1 MIERDW
7 MRAGTLAF
15 AKRRAIIEAV
25 EQCKYNMRAAAER
38 LNIGRSTLYRLLSE
52 YEIDTSPEVAIEPS
66 ETPTIHLEPTP
77 IAAASSGRRTSRLEL
92 RGGALLL
99 VEIADA
105 EKPPT
110 KLDR

>member
-1 MIERDW
+1 MSEKDW

-15 AKRRAIIEAV
+15 AKRRAIVEAV
-25 EQCKYNMRAAAER
+25 EQCAYNMRAAAER

-52 YEIDTSPEVAIEPS
+52 YEIGTSLPVAIETT
-66 ETPTIHLEPTP
+66 ETPTIQLEPPP
-77 IAAASSGRRTSRLEL
+77 IAAALSGRRTSRLEL

-99 VEIADA
+99 VEIAEA
-105 EKPPT
+105 EKLPT